1 MASAGSLQRTSG
13 DVSTLRH
20 VKIVDCATTNVPFYP
35 FKGRGRQK
43 GFPKLELRRVD
54 ELKNHIKDS
63 QCSSFLI
70 TFFLGYQT
78 ANKRKASRSPT
89 LMSHSFHCWFA
100 WLWHYKVVCKRPQNI
115 DPPPKTCQLGVYTS
129 HNHTTSHKKEQFHS

>member
-1 MASAGSLQRTSG
+1 MS
-13 DVSTLRH
+13 
-20 VKIVDCATTNVPFYP
+20 PFYYS
-35 FKGRGRQK
+35 FKGRGRQKGTMSPFLPFFHK

-54 ELKNHIKDS
+54 KLKNHIKDS
-63 QCSSFLI
+63 QCPSFL
-70 TFFLGYQT
+70 FLGYQT

-129 HNHTTSHKKEQFHS
+129 HNHTISHKKEQVHS